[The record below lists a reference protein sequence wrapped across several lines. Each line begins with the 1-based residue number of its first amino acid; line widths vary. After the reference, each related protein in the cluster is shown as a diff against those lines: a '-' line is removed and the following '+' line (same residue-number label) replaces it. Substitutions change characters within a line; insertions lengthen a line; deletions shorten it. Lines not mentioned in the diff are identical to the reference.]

1 MTHLSSLQ
9 VKKMLIPLSSIVD
22 KYNMTL
28 TGVVHIGAHECEE
41 LEDYS
46 KYITPD
52 KIIWV
57 EAQSSLVRKAW
68 ERGIHVH
75 QAVLS
80 DIEGETREFI
90 VTNNSASSS
99 LLELKEHLTEH
110 PWVREARR
118 EVVTTT
124 TFDRLVQTA
133 NLDVSTHDFLNLDIQ
148 GMELAVLKG
157 MKETLHHFKYI
168 YTEVNTKELYA
179 GCALLRDMDAYL
191 STQGFTRVETVMTP
205 HGWGDAL
212 YTRLNQHPHE

>member
-1 MTHLSSLQ
+1 
-9 VKKMLIPLSSIVD
+9 MLIPLSSIVD
-22 KYNMTL
+22 KYKMTL

-46 KYITPD
+46 KYTN

-57 EAQSSLVRKAW
+57 EAQPSLVDKAKQ
-68 ERGIHVH
+68 RGIHVH

-80 DIEGETREFI
+80 STDGETREFI
-90 VTNNSASSS
+90 VTNNGASSS

-110 PWVREARR
+110 PWVYETRR
-118 EVVTTT
+118 DIVTTT

-133 NLDVSTHDFLNLDIQ
+133 NLNLSSCDFLNLDIQ

-157 MKETLHHFKYI
+157 MKQTLHHFKYI

-179 GCALLRDMDAYL
+179 GCALLADMDAYL
-191 STQGFTRVETVMTP
+191 TTQGFTRVETVMTP

-212 YTRLNQHPHE
+212 YIRTNN